1 MISLSKSEFGLDFDL
16 LIRCHTGSALGFGH
30 IAEWYG
36 RVLESLGYRV
46 GFSAISRHEWA
57 SEPRFVVDRL
67 VEQSDYLSSK
77 IPLIQFSDPITSYYD
92 EDVNGYVPSKIV
104 ICTTWESSEL
114 PALAV
119 ANLNL
124 ASLVIVPNRWNA
136 ENFRRDGVSTPI
148 HVVPYGYSPKEWL
161 SPKMAAQGEKRRG
174 EGEGEGKDR
183 VFRVGMAG
191 RTKHGASRKGIT
203 EGIMAFWDAFRF
215 TRDVELHIKTHRDC
229 LMDFGYPKDDR
240 RFVVDSELVS
250 SYRMSL
256 WYRNLDVYL
265 CPSKCEGWGLHTL
278 QAMACGV
285 PVIAAK
291 FGGTAEFFDSTCGW
305 EIEYDLEPAGDH
317 YVGLGEWAV
326 PRHKSMMGALREA
339 YEDRDKVKVLGSA
352 AAERAGSF
360 TWDMAGETMR
370 DVLVNEGILKALPR
384 DSSVALPRVLPN
396 PMLTNVPVP
405 VPVPV
410 VSRSGTTA

>member
-1 MISLSKSEFGLDFDL
+1 MSKISEFVFDL

-30 IAEWYG
+30 VAEWYG

-46 GFSAISRHEWA
+46 GFSAICRHEWA

-67 VEQSDYLSSK
+67 VEPYDYLSSK

-92 EDVNGYVPSKIV
+92 EDVNCYVPSKIV
-104 ICTTWESSEL
+104 ICTTWESSKL

-124 ASLVIVPNRWNA
+124 TSLVIVPNRWNA

-161 SPKMAAQGEKRRG
+161 SPVPATQERRR
-174 EGEGEGKDR
+174 EGEGKNR

-215 TRDVELHIKTHRDC
+215 TKDVELHIKTHRDC
-229 LMDFGYPKDDR
+229 LMDFGYPKGDR
-240 RFVVDSELVS
+240 RFVVDSELVG

-256 WYRNLDVYL
+256 WYKNLDVYL

-278 QAMACGV
+278 QAMACGI

-305 EIEYDLEPAGDH
+305 EIEYDLEPSGDH
-317 YVGLGEWAV
+317 YTGLGEWAV
-326 PRHKSMMGALREA
+326 PRHKSMVRALREA
-339 YEDRDKVKVLGSA
+339 HEDRDKAKVLGSV
-352 AAERAGSF
+352 AAERAGLF
-360 TWDMAGETMR
+360 TWDRAGEAMR
-370 DVLVNEGILKALPR
+370 DVLVAEGILKELSEGSAMASFGASPT
-384 DSSVALPRVLPN
+384 PI
-396 PMLTNVPVP
+396 
-405 VPVPV
+405 PVPV
-410 VSRSGTTA
+410 VSRSGTTV